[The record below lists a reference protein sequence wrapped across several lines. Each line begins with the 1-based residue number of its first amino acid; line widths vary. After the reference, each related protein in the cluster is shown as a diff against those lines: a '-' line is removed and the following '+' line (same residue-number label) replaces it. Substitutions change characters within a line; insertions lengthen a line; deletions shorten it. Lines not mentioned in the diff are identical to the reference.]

1 VNFVVAGMATKASK
15 RDFGETQSIGTE
27 DSIEESMSEMR
38 QLAYEM
44 IFKVNKMELLLKRD
58 KPDPWD
64 TFENKKVQGKRTI
77 KLFKL
82 HEKEHIL
89 ESLTLETQ
97 EGVVEAEKLGW
108 KVKGEITSLEIFG
121 QAFPE
126 AIACDLELLAVA
138 ERNRKFIGKDAV
150 GEDITKGEGDEAK
163 AFLDIYAKTRAEMM
177 PDVKDEMHFPENQ

>member
-1 VNFVVAGMATKASK
+1 MATKASK

-64 TFENKKVQGKRTI
+64 TFENKKVRGKRTI

-82 HEKEHIL
+82 HEKEINVL
-89 ESLTLETQ
+89 ESLTMETQ
-97 EGVVEAEKLGW
+97 EGVVAAEKLGW
-108 KVKGEITSLEIFG
+108 KVKAEITSLEIFG

-163 AFLDIYAKTRAEMM
+163 AILENYAKTRAEMM
-177 PDVKDEMHFPENQ
+177 PEVKDQIHLPDNQ